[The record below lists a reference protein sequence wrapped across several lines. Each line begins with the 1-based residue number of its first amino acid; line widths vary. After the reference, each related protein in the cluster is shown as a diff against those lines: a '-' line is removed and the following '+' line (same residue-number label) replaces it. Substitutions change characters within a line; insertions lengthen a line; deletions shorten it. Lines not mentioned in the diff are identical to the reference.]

1 MPRKRGRKKKF
12 KLKFNIRTETLRSTV
27 AIFLLV
33 LSGVIVISLFF
44 GGYTVNGRIQDILLA
59 GFGYFYILLA
69 PIFLILGLWLVNT
82 LKWRFIE
89 LRILIGLV
97 LLLLSG
103 SSFWHIFYLR
113 NNAYEIA
120 RRGGGGG
127 LIGYKIAQV
136 LESMISIYG
145 AGLVLLALILLSFI
159 LILDKSIDEILG
171 FLIRHFKKLS
181 FLKKYMKHSEEQK
194 TEKDKDEEIKIS
206 SGINISKTDEDSE
219 LEEIEE
225 ETKVE
230 PEFEIIPSLSEPK
243 TNLTKANL
251 EEDSSSITSLASPN
265 LPYSDKVWEK
275 PPLDLLNDPP
285 KVQVDRGD
293 VTQRAKIIEEALEA
307 FGIKAKVRD
316 IRYGPSVTQYALE
329 AESGTKIAKIANLQY
344 DLALALASPTG
355 SVRIEAPIP
364 GRSLIGI
371 EVPNNNRVTVHIKE
385 LLTSDAMKNEK
396 HKLRIILGLDVGGKS
411 IAYNISKMPHLL
423 IAGATGS
430 GKSIF
435 IHSIMSSILF
445 RASPQEVK
453 FLLIDP
459 KRVELVHYEGIPHL
473 LAPVI
478 KDIDKAAST
487 FKWLDSEM
495 RRRYK
500 LLETARVRNIEAYN
514 EKSGFQALPYIVLI
528 VDEFAEI
535 MISDPSSV
543 EKSIVSLAQLAR
555 ATGIHLILA
564 LQRPSTNVITGLI
577 KANIPCRIAFNVTSQ
592 VDSRVII
599 DQPGAEKLLGQG
611 DMLFVPPDDSKPL
624 RLQGAMVTEKETSNL
639 VGFLKSTNI
648 EPTYKEDIF
657 SHTADASKSISAGGE
672 NVDELFDQ
680 ASEIVINEQKGSASL
695 LQRRLSIGY
704 SRAARILDELE
715 AKGIVGPQKGSKAR
729 EVLVKNTQPK
739 LDDQDF
745 ELPEDLDAQR
755 AKWDTS

>member
-1 MPRKRGRKKKF
+1 MPRKRGRRKKF
-12 KLKFNIRTETLRSTV
+12 KLRFNIRTETLRSTV
-27 AIFLLV
+27 AILLLV
-33 LSGVIVISLFF
+33 ISGVILVSFLF
-44 GGYTVNGRIQDILLA
+44 GEYSVNKRVQEILLMV
-59 GFGYFYILLA
+59 FGYLYILLV
-69 PIFLILGLWLVNT
+69 PIFLILGLWLINT
-82 LKWRFIE
+82 LRWRFIE
-89 LRILIGLV
+89 LRILIGLII
-97 LLLLSG
+97 LLISG

-113 NNAYEIA
+113 DNAYEIA
-120 RRGGGGG
+120 KRGGGGG
-127 LIGYKIAQV
+127 LIGYKIAQL

-145 AGLVLLALILLSFI
+145 AGLILLALMGLAII
-159 LILDKSIDEILG
+159 IILDKSIDEILE
-171 FLIRHFKKLS
+171 FLISHSQGLN
-181 FLKKYMKHSEEQK
+181 FLKKYTSNKKGEGEK
-194 TEKDKDEEIKIS
+194 KKVKEKDTEIKIS
-206 SGINISKTDEDSE
+206 SGISINKGGDDGV
-219 LEEIEE
+219 EE
-225 ETKVE
+225 EKVE

-243 TNLTKANL
+243 TKAVRPT
-251 EEDSSSITSLASPN
+251 EGDSSTITSLASPN
-265 LPYSDKVWEK
+265 LPYSDKVWET
-275 PPLDLLNDPP
+275 PPLDLLNEPP
-285 KVQVDRGD
+285 KVHVDRGD
-293 VTQRAKIIEEALEA
+293 VTQRAKIIEEALES
-307 FGIKAKVRD
+307 FGIKAKVKD

-329 AESGTKIAKIANLQY
+329 TESGTKIAKIANLQY

-371 EVPNNNRVTVHIKE
+371 EVPNNNRITVHLKE
-385 LLTSDAMKNEK
+385 LLTSEAMKGAK

-411 IAYNISKMPHLL
+411 VAYNISKMPHLL

-435 IHSIMSSILF
+435 IHSLMSSILF

-453 FLLIDP
+453 FLLVDP

-487 FKWLDSEM
+487 FRWLDSEM
-495 RRRYK
+495 RRRYR

-535 MISDPSSV
+535 MMSDPSTV

-555 ATGIHLILA
+555 ATGIHLVLA

-577 KANIPCRIAFNVTSQ
+577 KANIPCRISFNVTSQ

-624 RLQGAMVTEKETSNL
+624 RLQGAMVTEKETTNL

-648 EPTYKEDIF
+648 KPTYKEDIF
-657 SHTADASKSISAGGE
+657 SHTVAASKSISAGGK
-672 NVDELFDQ
+672 NVDKLFEQ

-729 EVLVKNTQPK
+729 EVLVKQTQPQ
-739 LDDQDF
+739 LNDQNY

-755 AKWDTS
+755 TKWDTNK